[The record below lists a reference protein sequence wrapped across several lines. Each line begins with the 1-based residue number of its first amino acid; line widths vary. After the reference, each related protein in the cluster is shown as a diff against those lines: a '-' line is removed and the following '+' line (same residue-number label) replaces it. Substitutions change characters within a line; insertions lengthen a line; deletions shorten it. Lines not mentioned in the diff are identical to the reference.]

1 MKLDSPRALKQL
13 NVSGS
18 ANISGSLEITGTIS
32 ASVISGNIELSSTAS
47 YVELSNVDG
56 FTDYSSSVDGR
67 IDSLEVE
74 SGSIRS
80 ALNNFTGSYNTGS
93 FSGSLE
99 GTSSFAA
106 SSSFANNTG
115 LLNITATVETTDWVQ
130 TAVNGYFIYEAAIT
144 ATGLL
149 ATDSPSVALDLS
161 GVDIEDVVDA
171 ADSFQTVYRVSA
183 TDDDEL
189 TLYAS
194 SVPDYNF
201 DLLIQGTR

>member
-99 GTSSFAA
+99 GTSSFAISA
-106 SSSFANNTG
+106 SSAVSSSFAT
-115 LLNITATVETTDWVQ
+115 TASFAETSTPPVGVAKTTDIFFLMG
-130 TAVNGYFIYEAAIT
+130 A
-144 ATGLL
+144 
-149 ATDSPSVALDLS
+149 
-161 GVDIEDVVDA
+161 
-171 ADSFQTVYRVSA
+171 
-183 TDDDEL
+183 
-189 TLYAS
+189 
-194 SVPDYNF
+194 
-201 DLLIQGTR
+201 